1 MKELIFSNEIL
12 LARKQNI
19 SMYRKLGE
27 ICLTLKGKQESI
39 PVIVGMKDV
48 GAGKGP
54 RYQPSCAEFLDELV
68 VKLYVKEML
77 ELNIQASSNM
87 RSLNQ
92 GDDLRKL
99 IEVQRYT
106 SCLQMFQ
113 SIGPVRSQAICQLT
127 ALFGLIPLDFYSYL
141 PMHLSGG
148 PGNFLRDLMGF
159 DTNFDSKVKENN
171 ALLEWNVK
179 TVTTL
184 QKLYNKELT
193 YNKFE
198 NVTCEISRQNV
209 TNDFFYYLPWLD
221 ENGTCIVPER
231 LQLFFR
237 VHGNK
242 TNQWSLEAFDGK
254 KRHCIF
260 SDNPRNSPLL
270 KWERSSNNGAVKMTH
285 NLKINK
291 GSSKLATIFKH

>member
-1 MKELIFSNEIL
+1 
-12 LARKQNI
+12 
-19 SMYRKLGE
+19 MYRKLGE

-54 RYQPSCAEFLDELV
+54 RYQPSCAEF
-68 VKLYVKEML
+68 VKLYVEEMI

-87 RSLNQ
+87 RSLKQ

-106 SCLQMFQ
+106 LRLQVFE

-159 DTNFDSKVKENN
+159 DTNFESKVKENN

-198 NVTCEISRQNV
+198 NLTCEISRQNMK
-209 TNDFFYYLPWLD
+209 NDFFSTCHGLMRTEHVLYQRDCSYFSVLMGTKQI
-221 ENGTCIVPER
+221 NGHWRHLMER
-231 LQLFFR
+231 RGTAYFLTIQEP
-237 VHGNK
+237 VH
-242 TNQWSLEAFDGK
+242 F
-254 KRHCIF
+254 
-260 SDNPRNSPLL
+260 
-270 KWERSSNNGAVKMTH
+270 
-285 NLKINK
+285 
-291 GSSKLATIFKH
+291 